1 MKQIVCVYIDK
12 EIKEY
17 LEEKARKEG
26 LTLSELLRRI
36 LIENVLLDSTLT
48 QDIANT

>member
-17 LEEKARKEG
+17 LEQKAKKEG

-36 LIENVLLDSTLT
+36 LIENMLLDSTLT
-48 QDIANT
+48 EDVANT